1 MSCCLLTIAFGR
13 VEDWEIDRICDRTKN
28 ERFASHC
35 GFKPATVAAVINDNL
50 QIKRVH
56 LFIAICWWK
65 MYETEHQMNSRWHL
79 HQETLRRIVYNVCN
93 KLAQRKSEKI
103 VFGDFDERQIY
114 LASYDCV
121 HCETEEFGTDPSSK
135 WYSHKHNGPGLTY
148 NVAVDTVRDRIVW
161 AGGPY
166 PAAATHDIT
175 IFWGGKVK
183 DGKQNWRKSS
193 MYHKIPEGKRLVADS
208 GLVVDLTK
216 ISTTLGGHSAEV

>member
-1 MSCCLLTIAFGR
+1 
-13 VEDWEIDRICDRTKN
+13 
-28 ERFASHC
+28 
-35 GFKPATVAAVINDNL
+35 
-50 QIKRVH
+50 
-56 LFIAICWWK
+56 
-65 MYETEHQMNSRWHL
+65 MNSRWHL
-79 HQETLRRIVYNVCN
+79 HPETLRRIVYNVCN

-148 NVAVDTVRDRIVW
+148 DVAVDTVRDRIVW

-166 PAAATHDIT
+166 PAATHDIT
-175 IFWGGKVK
+175 IFRGGKVK

-193 MYHKIPEGKRLVADS
+193 LYHKIPEGKRLVADS
-208 GLVVDLTK
+208 GLVGEPTK
-216 ISTTLGGHSAEV
+216 ISTTLGGHSAEVKELFARFKSRQESLFRGYKVLDILGGRAFRNKGPRRGGAQGKMALHGMIFNAITVVMQYGLENGSPLFDI